1 MNSLIVEVHRKK
13 EINLFNQSKTLTGP
27 YFAVPMKWYTSWSKY
42 LKGGSKPSRMY
53 LHPLLDS
60 KKLPRPNL
68 IIKKDYTTVPKKT
81 WDYLKQTYG
90 SDHQLECTKDSIYIT
105 QAQQPSLI
113 SSRTTS
119 PSLSKNHSFRSIHIH
134 KLVQNKSID
143 HKKPKYEVSR
153 TNSYRPRLGFENI
166 CFKSTESAPN
176 SVEFLKNNLSGI
188 VALQN
193 NGNFCFLNTTLQCIL
208 AINNFTKIILKLK
221 RSTPLVNL
229 LKEFYLQAKS
239 GVCDNKLFVEFFR
252 NDFTPGVQHDMPEF
266 LRKFM
271 DALDKELFV
280 QHGTRECDPWRDY
293 ESRHSKLIVN
303 VFSGM
308 ACSKVVCVQCQ
319 DRKENYE
326 PFTLLTLQVTT
337 SLTKSIEK
345 YLEKEVITGEY
356 FCNNCQNLVD
366 IEKQYHFIKYPNVLI
381 IQLKRFV
388 VIPFSRKINMHCEF
402 GFDLEIPGN
411 DKAKYD
417 LKAVAV
423 HSGNANSGHYSAYCK
438 RNENWFLFDDSNY
451 QKVEA
456 SQVKEIQAYLLI
468 YTRKIGR
475 LMG

>member
-13 EINLFNQSKTLTGP
+13 EINLFNQSKTLPGP
-27 YFAVPMKWYTSWSKY
+27 YFAVPMRWYTSWTKY

-60 KKLPRPNL
+60 KKLPRSNL
-68 IIKKDYTTVPKKT
+68 TIKKDYTTVPKKI
-81 WDYLKQTYG
+81 WEYLRHTYG
-90 SDHQLECTKDSIYIT
+90 SDHQLECTKDSVYIYQPQ
-105 QAQQPSLI
+105 QASLI

-119 PSLSKNHSFRSIHIH
+119 PSLSKNYSFRSLHISN
-134 KLVQNKSID
+134 LGQNKSID
-143 HKKPKYEVSR
+143 HQKPKYEVSR
-153 TNSYRPRLGFENI
+153 TNSYRPRLGFENK
-166 CFKSTESAPN
+166 FLKSTESVSG
-176 SVEFLKNNLSGI
+176 SVELCKSNLSGI

-208 AINNFTKIILKLK
+208 AINNLTKIILKLK

-239 GVCDNKLFVEFFR
+239 GICDNKPFVEFFR
-252 NDFTPGVQHDMPEF
+252 DDFTPGVQQDMPEF

-271 DALDKELFV
+271 DVLDRELYV
-280 QHGTRECDPWRDY
+280 QHGARECDPWRDY
-293 ESRHSKLIVN
+293 ESRHSKLMVS

-308 ACSKVVCVQCQ
+308 VCSKVLCFECQ

-356 FCNNCQNLVD
+356 FCNNCQKLVD
-366 IEKQYHFIKYPNVLI
+366 IEKQYHFIKYSNVLI

-388 VIPFSRKINMHCEF
+388 VVPFSRKINMHCDF
-402 GFDLEIPGN
+402 GFELEIPGT
-411 DKAKYD
+411 DRIKYD

-438 RNENWFLFDDSNY
+438 RNEKWFLFDDSTY
-451 QKVEA
+451 QEVEP

-475 LMG
+475 LI